1 MQVPRSDLRER
12 FASRTIEELRV
23 IASDGGQQYTDA
35 AREEARLELEGR
47 TEPEPVE
54 EQNQPIPDSWLANL
68 ADGVRAWRR
77 GLVPES
83 VPAGIRKMFKVGV
96 IATLPGVVMFC
107 IATWELAMTHSLRL
121 TVHDSDVYLLA
132 YGTAGALLA
141 WGVAREHPYA
151 QHLAALIVIVSGCSA
166 AVAMLNNG
174 ALAVKDVVA
183 SLAGVYATAKYLLLD
198 PEATEYYRRLRSQR
212 A

>member
-12 FASRTIEELRV
+12 LASRTIEELQV
-23 IASDGGQQYTDA
+23 IASDGGQQYTDV
-35 AREEARLELEGR
+35 AREEARLELEAR
-47 TEPEPVE
+47 KDLEPVE
-54 EQNQPIPDSWLANL
+54 EQNEPIPSSWLFNL
-68 ADGVRAWRR
+68 AEGVRAWRY

-83 VPAGIRKMFKVGV
+83 VPHGVRKMFKVGV
-96 IATLPGVVMFC
+96 FAALPGLLMFC
-107 IATWELAMTHSLRL
+107 IATWELAVTHSLRL
-121 TVHDSDVYLLA
+121 TVQDSDVYLLVYA
-132 YGTAGALLA
+132 TAGALLA

-166 AVAMLNNG
+166 AASMMSDG
-174 ALAVKDVVA
+174 AFAIKHVIA

-198 PEATEYYRRLRSQR
+198 PEATEYYRSLRSQR